1 MSFEVKDTEQ
11 ARSMEETRS
20 QEEAWFLELQRRLDN
35 EWRIQ
40 EYPFRSNVPVIGP
53 MIAAFRNAWNSVA
66 AKWHVRQMFEQQQ
79 AYNQLTRQLL
89 IELIRR
95 NQVLTRADQRQGHL
109 LGDRE
114 LSIAA
119 LAEHVA
125 RLEVRLWE
133 MDDRLS
139 VLDGAD
145 SEATEE
151 TRR

>member
-1 MSFEVKDTEQ
+1 
-11 ARSMEETRS
+11 
-20 QEEAWFLELQRRLDN
+20 
-35 EWRIQ
+35 
-40 EYPFRSNVPVIGP
+40 

-95 NQVLTRADQRQGHL
+95 NQVLTRADQRQEHL

-119 LAEHVA
+119 LAEHAA

-145 SEATEE
+145 SEATEA